1 MRIYKAER
9 FIRKGQSIGI
19 FSADKAV
26 YEAPHVHEF
35 IEIIYARSGEAV
47 ETVDGVDYSVKR
59 GDMIFINYGSTHA
72 FKKTSE
78 KKYEY
83 VNICFSPE
91 VVANSIITS
100 ENAFSLLSLTAF
112 NEMSRGAKGE
122 KLTFFGAERQ
132 EIENILDAML
142 REKKE
147 GQPSSD
153 KILESYMNIIITK
166 MLRKTSFQVDK
177 EELDDV
183 WRELS
188 DYIDEN
194 LDAKLTLSLLA
205 SKCFYN
211 PSYFSRAFKEKF
223 GMTLTEYITKKRI
236 AYASK
241 LLLESDMSIDEIS
254 ERVGFSDRSSFYH
267 TFSKIMGT
275 TPSEYRGKNSTNVK
289 ISDK

>member
-1 MRIYKAER
+1 MRVYTTAR
-9 FIRKGQSIGI
+9 FVNKGGSIGI
-19 FSADKAV
+19 FCGSSSF
-26 YEAPHVHEF
+26 EAPHVHEF
-35 IEIIYARSGEAV
+35 IEIIYARSGEAT

-72 FKKTSE
+72 FKVNE
-78 KKYEY
+78 GKKYEY

-91 VVANSIITS
+91 VVASSIITS

-112 NEMSRGAKGE
+112 NEMSRDAKGG

-142 REKKE
+142 REKRERPQSYNKV
-147 GQPSSD
+147 
-153 KILESYMNIIITK
+153 LESYMNIVITK
-166 MLRKTSFQVDK
+166 MLRKTLPQVGG
-177 EELDDV
+177 EELDDM

-194 LDAKLTLSLLA
+194 LDTKLTLSLLA

-211 PSYFSRAFKEKF
+211 PSYFSRTFKDKF
-223 GMTLTEYITKKRI
+223 GMTLTEYVNRKRVES
-236 AYASK
+236 ASK
-241 LLLESDMSIDEIS
+241 LLLKSDMSVDEIS

-267 TFSKIMGT
+267 TFSKYIGT
-275 TPSEYRGKNSTNVK
+275 TPSEYRGKNSPKVK
-289 ISDK
+289 KSDK

>member
-1 MRIYKAER
+1 MRIYKTER
-9 FIRKGQSIGI
+9 FIGKGQSIGI
-19 FSADKAV
+19 FSGTSMHE
-26 YEAPHVHEF
+26 EAHIHEF
-35 IEIIYARSGEAV
+35 IEIIYAKSGEAV

-72 FKKTSE
+72 FKRAGD

-91 VVANSIITS
+91 VVANNIITP

-112 NEMSRGAKGE
+112 NEMSRGARGE
-122 KLTFFGAERQ
+122 KLSFFGTERQ
-132 EIENILDAML
+132 EIENILEAML

-147 GQPSSD
+147 KRPSAD

-166 MLRKTSFQVDK
+166 MLRKTSLQVDN

-183 WRELS
+183 WRALS

-194 LDAKLTLSLLA
+194 LDTKLTLSLLA

-211 PSYFSRAFKEKF
+211 PSYFSRTFKEKF
-223 GMTLTEYITKKRI
+223 GMTLTEYINRKRV
-236 AYASK
+236 ASASK
-241 LLLESDMSIDEIS
+241 LLLESDMSVDEIS

-275 TPSEYRGKNSTNVK
+275 TPSEYRGKNLLNVK

>member
-1 MRIYKAER
+1 MN
-9 FIRKGQSIGI
+9 KGESIGI
-19 FSADKAV
+19 FRGDSSL
-26 YEAPHVHEF
+26 EEPHVHEF
-35 IEIIYARSGEAV
+35 IEIIYARSGEAT

-72 FKKTSE
+72 FKVDE
-78 KKYEY
+78 GKKYEY
-83 VNICFSPE
+83 INICFSPE
-91 VVANSIITS
+91 VVGNSIITP

-112 NEMSRGAKGE
+112 NEMSRDEKGG

-147 GQPSSD
+147 RQLSSD
-153 KILESYMNIIITK
+153 KVLDSYMNIIITK
-166 MLRKTSFQVDK
+166 MLRKTAPEAVG
-177 EELDDV
+177 EELNDT

-194 LDAKLTLSLLA
+194 LDAKLTLPLLA

-211 PSYFSRAFKEKF
+211 PSYFSRIFKDRF
-223 GMTLTEYITKKRI
+223 GMTLTQYVNRKRVEF
-236 AYASK
+236 AGK
-241 LLLESDMSIDEIS
+241 LLIESELSVDEIS
-254 ERVGFSDRSSFYH
+254 ARVGFADRSNFYH

-275 TPSEYRGKNSTNVK
+275 TPSEYRGKNSPKVK
-289 ISDK
+289 KSDK